1 MDRMK
6 KQRFVSLLL
15 VIVLVLSLFPTS
27 AIAADDVTTLAL
39 SSVTAFP
46 GSTISMDITV
56 KDNPGILGA
65 TLSIA
70 YDEGLTLTA
79 IKAGDAFSAL
89 TLTKPGNLSANPFN
103 LVWDGQE
110 LEADD
115 IKDGVIATLTFEVSD
130 SVEAGNSLGV
140 RMSYKKG
147 SIVDNSLSA
156 VNVETVDGEVSIIDY
171 LPGDL
176 NGDQEVNTT
185 DVILLRRY
193 IAGGYEVTINT
204 MAADVNDDTEIN
216 TTDIIWMRRYL
227 AGGYDIVLQPS
238 HQRCNHTMEA
248 TDYKAPSCTETGNI
262 AYWYCTTC
270 QKYFSDAEGL
280 HSIAQVDTILKANG
294 HTVVIDEAV
303 PATYDHTGLTEGSHC
318 SVCLTVL
325 VKQEVIPALQKTE
338 YSITYNIA
346 GNDAYLAKQKIEMP
360 KANVATYTAE
370 DEIVFEDL
378 TCPGYSFKGW
388 YDSYGNPMPKIEKG
402 TKRNITVYAKW
413 ETEPSNIIF
422 NYDKELE
429 GLVDTSV
436 LHGVTYTVNAT
447 KSLPVLSLAG
457 YTFVGWS
464 DENGVLCDQ
473 IKPGSTG
480 EKQFYANWL
489 SDRNKAWAAKN
500 YGTPD
505 VYEDDN
511 LIMYTYEI
519 GKVENVPIYEIE
531 DFGKINAGGI
541 AETKTK
547 EISVQTSTQ
556 CVEAY
561 SSAIEKSTT
570 GNATWTLSSGWSD
583 SMSITEDWATSHGTT
598 VQKAEE
604 MSKSETGN
612 WYVNRTRGGSNTST
626 TIDST
631 DTYDLST
638 TTNNTK
644 TYGSEDK
651 TTYGSKTTEDGWKKS
666 GSLEL
671 GAKKTLGASLGMD
684 GIGASV
690 SNEYSAKLTVAGE
703 KDHKTTNKEGSETT
717 QKSGQDTDT
726 GGGTQTGSVKNH
738 TENTSSTSSWSNESG
753 FGGSETT
760 GYSQSVAQAISESI
774 SKKTGY
780 GKSYIQNENSSE
792 TQGLSTTNGN
802 KDTFSSQVTYSTV
815 TQDKE
820 TVTYSTDATVTGYHR
835 WVMAS
840 TAHVFGIVGYDK
852 AKQSYFTT
860 TYSIMDDKLQRFQD
874 YSYKTGSYSDNQ
886 SGVIDFC
893 VPDDIMDHVRA
904 RMFVT
909 DGLEFNEEGYVTAYN
924 GTDSAVVIPEY
935 VVFDNLDGT
944 SKLVKV
950 VGIKE
955 GVFKNNSNI
964 TGVVLSDFITE
975 IPDDEFSG
983 CTELWEVVGSGVT
996 KIGANAFAGCG
1007 KLYSFT
1013 LSNDITHLGDNAFN
1027 ATEFLEVKASNTSV
1041 VEAALKSGA
1050 KEIVIDLSEFNDTLD
1065 NKTLE
1070 VPTGTETFTLRG
1082 YGKNFDNLIIMSRA
1096 NVTKLNRF
1104 SIVSDSAIPLQ
1115 LESKAVS
1122 LCQVTVQAKGIGA
1135 VLNADATEVFLYGV
1149 VDIATEGPY
1158 AVLVRNANLNKIAGK
1173 LEAKLNVTG
1182 DVVTCNTISGEEYL
1196 NFNNGKINIVSK
1208 SDFEKLLHTY
1218 TLYFNANGGNC
1229 TETER
1234 IIANGVA
1241 IGELPE
1247 PTREYYTF
1255 DGWYTEADGGNR
1267 VTAET
1272 AYSTS
1277 VDITLYAHWIRDTVN
1292 ISLNANGGTVA
1303 DTTVTAFCGTP
1314 VGTLPVPTRD
1324 YYEFAGWYTASGD
1337 DGELVDENTI
1347 FTSSEDLTLYA
1358 HWSEKA
1364 LSDWVLASAVP
1375 DDAKVVNTKYSFTHR
1390 YYSES
1395 SSASKDGWTRYDTK
1409 RTGWGGTQGPV
1420 YSDPSNGSRNV
1431 WPESYVTS
1439 SNYKTIYHYYR
1450 YASVNSDG
1458 GGESSN
1464 AKYGNCVYYR
1474 EIALDYELGSGVNSY
1489 GTTYWKYYYNG
1500 SNYVWYFQCSPYTTQ
1515 QWVSDNYGT
1524 RWYYQEPV
1532 YTYYFYQDVAEEAA
1546 SSPSGSEYSNIQ
1558 TWVQYRSK

>member
-1 MDRMK
+1 MK

-110 LEADD
+110 LDADD

-156 VNVETVDGEVSIIDY
+156 VNVETVDSEVSIIDY

-325 VKQEVIPALQKTE
+325 VKQEVIPKPVQN
-338 YSITYNIA
+338 TYPINYKLNPT
-346 GNDAYLAKQKIEMP
+346 GDAYLASVEIENP
-360 KANVATYTAE
+360 NPGTYTSE
-370 DEIVFEDL
+370 SGLRPLKEPSV
-378 TCPGYSFKGW
+378 PGYTFEGW
-388 YDSYGNPMPKIEKG
+388 YDGSGSSATRITSIHKGESGEIDLYARWSKI
-402 TKRNITVYAKW
+402 TYTLSFDCPLY
-413 ETEPSNIIF
+413 
-422 NYDKELE
+422 EL
-429 GLVDTSV
+429 SSR
-436 LHGVTYTVNAT
+436 TYTVDVGAT
-447 KSLPVLSLAG
+447 LPEPNLGG
-457 YTFVGWS
+457 YVFLGWTNSDNNLVSNVAVGT
-464 DENGVLCDQ
+464 
-473 IKPGSTG
+473 TG
-480 EKQFYANWL
+480 NITLHANWT
-489 SDRNKAWAAKN
+489 SKRNQTRPVTELKD
-500 YGTPD
+500 PIICDD
-505 VYEDDN
+505 VDN
-511 LIMYTYEI
+511 GRMLFVYEI
-519 GKVENVPIYEIE
+519 GQIENVPLQTLQTLAVA
-531 DFGKINAGGI
+531 DGI
-541 AETKTK
+541 
-547 EISVQTSTQ
+547 I
-556 CVEAY
+556 
-561 SSAIEKSTT
+561 
-570 GNATWTLSSGWSD
+570 
-583 SMSITEDWATSHGTT
+583 T
-598 VQKAEE
+598 VQEQ
-604 MSKSETGN
+604 
-612 WYVNRTRGGSNTST
+612 
-626 TIDST
+626 
-631 DTYDLST
+631 T
-638 TTNNTK
+638 TTNTISNTEAK
-644 TYGSEDK
+644 EVATTVANTTTNSTAWGLSEDWNNVTSVNKGWAQTEGITTEEAETIAKSSSNTYTFNRQDYDGTVVK
-651 TTYGSKTTEDGWKKS
+651 TNSGTCATTTEYGKKTTEGGSDATHGWS
-666 GSLEL
+666 AGGSLEVSGSYSNEHNISSKVL
-671 GAKKTLGASLGMD
+671 GDYEISGKIEGHYDYDKKTTDYG
-684 GIGASV
+684 
-690 SNEYSAKLTVAGE
+690 K
-703 KDHKTTNKEGSETT
+703 ETT
-717 QKSGQDTDT
+717 DSGKDTVTVTD
-726 GGGTQTGSVKNH
+726 
-738 TENTSSTSSWSNESG
+738 NTAVTTTDKGWKTDSGYSSSSSTSSSQTVSKAVSSLISENYGYGSSYSE
-753 FGGSETT
+753 GGSRSSDAAWSSADTKSNQFASTMTYYTSQVETST
-760 GYSQSVAQAISESI
+760 
-774 SKKTGY
+774 T
-780 GKSYIQNENSSE
+780 SY
-792 TQGLSTTNGN
+792 TTNGQ
-802 KDTFSSQVTYSTV
+802 KDGYYRLVLAGTV
-815 TQDKE
+815 
-820 TVTYSTDATVTGYHR
+820 
-835 WVMAS
+835 
-840 TAHVFGIVGYDK
+840 HVFAVVGYDV
-852 AKQSYFTT
+852 ATSSYYVY
-860 TYSIMDDKLQRFQD
+860 TYNVLDDKTYQFID
-874 YSYKTGSYSDNQ
+874 YSRTTPNFDDNEN
-886 SGVIDFC
+886 GILPFN
-893 VPDDIMDHVRA
+893 VPY
-904 RMFVT
+904 FVNEYVDGRILYT
-909 DGLEFNEEGYVTAYN
+909 DGLEIDTSTGMVTNYT
-924 GTDSAVVIPEY
+924 GSSETVIIPEFY
-935 VVFDNLDGT
+935 AVDNLDGT
-944 SKLVKV
+944 KSA
-950 VGIKE
+950 IT
-955 GVFKNNSNI
+955 I
-964 TGVVLSDFITE
+964 TGISENAFKGNTSIEYVYLSRYIDS
-975 IPDDEFSG
+975 IPDHAFEG
-983 CTELWEVVGSGVT
+983 CTALKQIRGSSIVSTGT
-996 KIGANAFAGCG
+996 GAFAGCTSLTG
-1007 KLYSFT
+1007 FGMPNSVT
-1013 LSNDITHLGDNAFN
+1013 SLGDNAFRD
-1027 ATEFLEVKASNTSV
+1027 VPSV
-1041 VEAALKSGA
+1041 SVEAANLDIVQATISSGA
-1050 KEIVIDLSEFNDTLD
+1050 KNIKINVSKISEAMNNATLVIPSTVETFELQGGQTVVSNLRIQSDATTTILNGITITDCSSIPLEISSSKLSLRNVTVNSPSYALLMRNSANVELYAQNNLNSSSGNAVVCRDLHLVKVPDAGSVACGLNVSGNVYVYGLATGNELLKVTNGEIIYITEDEFN
-1065 NKTLE
+1065 K
-1070 VPTGTETFTLRG
+1070 
-1082 YGKNFDNLIIMSRA
+1082 YI
-1096 NVTKLNRF
+1096 
-1104 SIVSDSAIPLQ
+1104 
-1115 LESKAVS
+1115 
-1122 LCQVTVQAKGIGA
+1122 KGS
-1135 VLNADATEVFLYGV
+1135 F
-1149 VDIATEGPY
+1149 
-1158 AVLVRNANLNKIAGK
+1158 
-1173 LEAKLNVTG
+1173 
-1182 DVVTCNTISGEEYL
+1182 
-1196 NFNNGKINIVSK
+1196 
-1208 SDFEKLLHTY
+1208 
-1218 TLYFNANGGNC
+1218 
-1229 TETER
+1229 
-1234 IIANGVA
+1234 
-1241 IGELPE
+1241 
-1247 PTREYYTF
+1247 
-1255 DGWYTEADGGNR
+1255 
-1267 VTAET
+1267 
-1272 AYSTS
+1272 
-1277 VDITLYAHWIRDTVN
+1277 N
-1292 ISLNANGGTVA
+1292 ISLDANGGTVA

-1337 DGELVDENTI
+1337 DGELVDENTVL
-1347 FTSSEDLTLYA
+1347 TSSEDLTLYA

-1375 DDAKVVNTKYSFTHR
+1375 DGAKVVNTKYSFTHR